1 MGSLMSKKKDTVGQ
15 VYKIKLA
22 GHLDESWT
30 DWFHGMK
37 FTYEQDTTTTIYGE
51 ITDQSALHGILKK
64 IHDLNLTLLAIS
76 LEDKNIQSGNQEK
89 PGGRNDK
96 E

>member
-1 MGSLMSKKKDTVGQ
+1 MSKKKDTVGQ

-37 FTYEQDTTTTIYGE
+37 FSYENDDTTVISGE
-51 ITDQSALHGILKK
+51 LADQSALHGVLKK
-64 IHDLNLTLLAIS
+64 IHGLNLTLLAIS
-76 LEDKNIQSGNQEK
+76 SEDKHIKNDDPQGNCM
-89 PGGRNDK
+89 
-96 E
+96 